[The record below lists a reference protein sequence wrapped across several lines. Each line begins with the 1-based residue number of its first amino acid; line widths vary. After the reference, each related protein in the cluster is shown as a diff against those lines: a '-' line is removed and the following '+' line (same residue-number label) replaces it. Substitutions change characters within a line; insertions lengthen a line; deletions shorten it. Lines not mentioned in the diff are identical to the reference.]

1 MLLWSSCGKSGSW
14 RKENKLD
21 INTIRG
27 FFIPRALNGVGWPA
41 LATDVGT
48 GELVESDTPPP
59 NLELSPPN
67 ELCWSC
73 REARVEG
80 TPAPPN

>member
-27 FFIPRALNGVGWPA
+27 FFIPRALNGVGWSA